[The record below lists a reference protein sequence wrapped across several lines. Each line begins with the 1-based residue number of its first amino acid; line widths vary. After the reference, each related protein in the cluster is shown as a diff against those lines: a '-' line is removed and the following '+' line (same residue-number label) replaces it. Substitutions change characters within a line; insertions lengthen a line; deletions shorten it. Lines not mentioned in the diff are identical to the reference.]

1 MNYFVLVELYGSKMH
16 IIDYTW
22 SVWRSPEY
30 PWQLAGVT
38 TAILTKHAEFWDA
51 VLSLRSQRGGPRT
64 FLAERG
70 GERRG
75 GGRQLGART
84 NARGEHGTAVG
95 ARSLTSDQWRRKS
108 TENILIIHSP
118 FCHS

>member
-1 MNYFVLVELYGSKMH
+1 MH
-16 IIDYTW
+16 ITNYNW
-22 SVWRSPEY
+22 SVRRSHDH

-38 TAILTKHAEFWDA
+38 TAILTKHAEFCDA
-51 VLSLRSQRGGPRT
+51 VLSLRSQRARPRT

-95 ARSLTSDQWRRKS
+95 ARSLTSDQ
-108 TENILIIHSP
+108 
-118 FCHS
+118 

>member
-1 MNYFVLVELYGSKMH
+1 MILPGSWPVLQPLFLPNTPSFEML
-16 IIDYTW
+16 
-22 SVWRSPEY
+22 RSPL
-30 PWQLAGVT
+30 PPLA
-38 TAILTKHAEFWDA
+38 A
-51 VLSLRSQRGGPRT
+51 RRGRPRT

-95 ARSLTSDQWRRKS
+95 ARSLTSDQ
-108 TENILIIHSP
+108 
-118 FCHS
+118 